1 MKSLDRD
8 AFETLVRGAGVLLT
22 DRDGPKVFLT
32 PEGEIVKLL
41 RIKRLI
47 SSNLLLP
54 HAERFAR
61 NAAKL
66 AAAGIACPEV
76 RMTAR
81 VPHLK
86 RQMVV
91 YRELPGTSLRSALG
105 EAAGGAAAKLVHA
118 TGAFMAG
125 LHERGVYF
133 RSIHFG
139 NILVTPDEPSFALI
153 DFLDMKMM
161 GAPLSLQ
168 RRIRNGKPIFRYRE
182 DRQALL
188 DHWRDFGDGYHSNA
202 KSFTQTARLLDEWR
216 RMAGR
221 TAGGLATGIENP

>member
-1 MKSLDRD
+1 MKSIGRDEFDTMVRD
-8 AFETLVRGAGVLLT
+8 ADVLLT
-22 DRDGPKVFLT
+22 DRDGPKVYRS
-32 PEGEIVKLL
+32 PDGEIIKLL
-41 RIKRLI
+41 RIKRLM

-66 AAAGIACPEV
+66 AAAGFACPQV

-86 RQMVV
+86 RQLVV
-91 YRELPGTSLRSALG
+91 YRGLPGTSLRSAL
-105 EAAGGAAAKLVHA
+105 AAADRPRTASLVHA
-118 TGAFMAG
+118 AGAFIAE

-139 NILVTPDEPSFALI
+139 NILVASGEPRFALI
-153 DFLDMKMM
+153 DFLDLKMT
-161 GAPLSLQ
+161 GRPLSLQ

-182 DRQALL
+182 DRQPLL
-188 DHWRDFGDGYHSNA
+188 DHWRGFCDGYRSKA
-202 KSFTQTARLLDEWR
+202 ASFRQTDRLLDEWR
-216 RMAGR
+216 KMAG
-221 TAGGLATGIENP
+221 